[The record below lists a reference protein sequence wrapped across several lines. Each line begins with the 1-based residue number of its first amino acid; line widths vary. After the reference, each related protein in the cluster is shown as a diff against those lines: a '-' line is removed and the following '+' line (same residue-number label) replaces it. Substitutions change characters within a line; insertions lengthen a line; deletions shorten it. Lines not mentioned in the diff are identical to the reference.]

1 MSTRTPQEPGSPST
15 PDRAGTPQLSGG
27 PSTGL
32 RGVAARRPLATFLVA
47 ALGIGWVAVGVP
59 AAFGVDY
66 SPFLLVVVF
75 LGLLAPALLVTWAV
89 DGPSGVRRL
98 LSRAVQWRFGP
109 LRWAVV
115 LLGVPVLTLA
125 FAAASGTLV
134 SPEGGW
140 PAMVGWYL
148 FNTLIFGALIL
159 NVWEETAWAGFVQ
172 TRVQAQRGFL
182 AGVLITALFFAA
194 IHLPLYAADA
204 GSWSELGVNLAVLFG
219 LVPVYRWL
227 IGMHLLDTR
236 GSVLAAGVQH
246 ASWNASGNLEA
257 VDGVW
262 QSTAAV
268 VLLTVLVALLRTASR
283 RRSGAVGGDAGRVA
297 AAAWLGHR
305 GEPTLSDLRGTPAS

>member
-1 MSTRTPQEPGSPST
+1 MSTTTPPEPGTPST
-15 PDRAGTPQLSGG
+15 PGMDGTPGGAPNTSGG

-32 RGVAARRPLATFLVA
+32 RGLAARHPLAAFLVP
-47 ALGIGWVAVGVP
+47 ALIIGWVAVGVP
-59 AAFGVDY
+59 AALGVDY

-75 LGLLAPALLVTWAV
+75 LGLLAPALLVTRVV

-98 LSRAVQWRFGP
+98 LSRAVQWRFSP

-125 FAAASGTLV
+125 FAAASGTLI
-134 SPEGGW
+134 SPEDGW
-140 PAMVGWYL
+140 PTMAGWYL

-172 TRVQAQRGFL
+172 TRFQAQRGFL
-182 AGVLITALFFAA
+182 AGVLFTAAFFAA

-246 ASWNASGNLEA
+246 ASWNASGDLEA
-257 VDGVW
+257 VDGAW
-262 QSTAAV
+262 QPMAAV
-268 VLLTVLVALLRTASR
+268 VLLTVLVALARTASR
-283 RRSGAVGGDAGRVA
+283 RRSGAVGGDADRLA
-297 AAAWLGHR
+297 AAAWLGHAR
-305 GEPTLSDLRGTPAS
+305 APVE